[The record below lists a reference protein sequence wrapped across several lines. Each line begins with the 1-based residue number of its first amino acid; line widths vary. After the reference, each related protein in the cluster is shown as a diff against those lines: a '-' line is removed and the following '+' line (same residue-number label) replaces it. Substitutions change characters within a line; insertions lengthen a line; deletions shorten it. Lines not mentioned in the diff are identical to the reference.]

1 MACYQR
7 PTLVLTIH
15 HTSEL
20 ATSLATSTRLH
31 TLGLQ
36 SGRLHPV
43 AAVAAPAYVPQYAEE
58 RRERSAGPGAGPPVL
73 ASVPLGEH
81 PVRT

>member
-7 PTLVLTIH
+7 PTLVLTIY

-20 ATSLATSTRLH
+20 VTSLATSTRQH

-36 SGRLHPV
+36 SDRLYPV
-43 AAVAAPAYVPQYAEE
+43 AAVAAPASVPQQAEKQ
-58 RRERSAGPGAGPPVL
+58 RETNGP
-73 ASVPLGEH
+73 
-81 PVRT
+81 